1 MTVKLDLKKLKL
13 VVISRG
19 YSVNEIAEKA
29 GLARQT
35 ISRLLN
41 NEKSVRP
48 STAGKLAKALEI
60 DVESIILE

>member
-1 MTVKLDLKKLKL
+1 MKVKLNLKKLKL
-13 VVISRG
+13 VVISSG
-19 YSVNEIAEKA
+19 FSVNEIAEKT

-60 DVESIILE
+60 NVESIILE

>member
-1 MTVKLDLKKLKL
+1 MKVKLNLNTLKL
-13 VVISRG
+13 AVTKSG
-19 YSVNEIAEKA
+19 YSVNEIAERT

-41 NEKSVRP
+41 NEKAVRP

-60 DVESIILE
+60 EVESIILE